1 MRCNKCGAEL
11 FPNDTFCGSC
21 GAKVVAHSDND
32 TSSKPFIVTYED
44 EEIPYSDPFK
54 VPGNNNSFLS
64 SNKTDNETNQIP
76 QSNKKQKSKSSVVVI
91 LVIVLLLL
99 TTFTVFNFLLMTD
112 RIDTFKY
119 DMFEGYKESLAEF
132 LHLPYEPE
140 RTQKTGGPEAP
151 PETTE
156 STTAPISSTQPVT
169 QQTTVPTSSAP
180 STTAPTTTAN
190 DPQKNIPAELQKY
203 ANGLAYEGETY
214 RITLQEDDWYINYRS
229 SPQLIDKDKA
239 DNNILGK
246 MKHGSE
252 IYVEY
257 IYNGTWAVFY
267 KDGRYVFSSLYASNN
282 PSLNRLMEVV

>member
-151 PETTE
+151 PETTTFAYGQVTLPQATE
-156 STTAPISSTQPVT
+156 PVVSTLPE
-169 QQTTVPTSSAP
+169 TTK
-180 STTAPTTTAN
+180 N
-190 DPQKNIPAELQKY
+190 DPKSNIPAELQQY
-203 ANGLAYEGETY
+203 ASGLVYEGKTY
-214 RITLQEDDWYINYRS
+214 RISLKENDWFINYRS
-229 SPQLIDKDKA
+229 SPQLIEKNVPG
-239 DNNILGK
+239 NNVLGK
-246 MKHGSE
+246 LQCNSQVF
-252 IYVEY
+252 VEY
-257 IYNGTWAVFY
+257 IYNKTWAVFY
-267 KDGRYVFSSLYASNN
+267 KDGKYVFSSMYASND
-282 PSLNRLMEVV
+282 PSLNRLMEVVQ